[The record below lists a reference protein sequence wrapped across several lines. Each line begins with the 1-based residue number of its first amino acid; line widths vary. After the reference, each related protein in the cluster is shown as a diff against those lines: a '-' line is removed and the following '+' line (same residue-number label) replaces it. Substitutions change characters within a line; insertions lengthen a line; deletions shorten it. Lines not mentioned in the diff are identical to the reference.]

1 MPCLRARHL
10 TGRWA
15 CRSSSSRFHE
25 AVRRA
30 RGSHR
35 SQGQHRQALLRWLGA
50 GARPHAPAAVG
61 SASALAPGVPSEAS
75 QEVAPTLP
83 ARHPRLLVCRAK
95 SRLRQANSAT
105 SARFGAGI
113 RLVDLCQG
121 FFFLELGCT
130 SVPDIPRTE
139 QSFSQF
145 FFHNCVW
152 WLIVRRMPSSA
163 GETIHRAARQLQL
176 RSLSRA
182 PCEGKA
188 SPVAPGCCLEVEAD
202 RVCGLVGSPARH
214 VPNVSR
220 SPVRRTIAMPTIA
233 AVSS

>member
-1 MPCLRARHL
+1 M
-10 TGRWA
+10 
-15 CRSSSSRFHE
+15 
-25 AVRRA
+25 
-30 RGSHR
+30 
-35 SQGQHRQALLRWLGA
+35 
-50 GARPHAPAAVG
+50 
-61 SASALAPGVPSEAS
+61 PSEAS

-233 AVSS
+233 AVSSSDAVACLLLAGAPTRAGIALRSNEAIRGRSSPQVRMAQSDLPERRPTYEEKKRDPRLLEEKERAAA